1 MVLDEKIW
9 QRVLEIRRHLH
20 EFPELSMQEY
30 YTAAYLEAILKELGL
45 QVEKVKDIGLIAT
58 LFLDEKGPVIAVRA
72 EIDALP
78 IKEETELPF
87 ASRHEGIMHACGH
100 DAIAATA
107 MGVLLCILEHREE
120 FHGTYRFL
128 FEPGEE
134 VGQGARLLLDA
145 GAMRDPR
152 PDAVVIFHYANE
164 ETEGMEIQKEVSTA
178 AIGGV
183 TIRIQGRSCHFS
195 EREKGIDAILAAG
208 DVLRRIQT
216 VQENFDCG
224 MPFVL
229 GFGLIEG
236 GKKANIMADQVI
248 LQGSMRTFS
257 DESFQRLYHKLE
269 TELEESQVQTGTR
282 ISMTLNRWLPAFVN
296 DPYLVKIGMQA
307 GRRIY
312 GDRAVLGESPFLVG
326 DNASLYLEEVSGVR
340 RVFFAGKDGE
350 EHFPIHH
357 SRFDLE
363 ESRMRKAIAVL
374 IQFLKEMQV

>member
-9 QRVLEIRRHLH
+9 ERILEIRRHLH
-20 EFPELSMQEY
+20 AYPELSMQEY
-30 YTAAYLEAILKELGL
+30 HTASYLEGILRDMGL
-45 QVEKVKDIGLIAT
+45 QVESVQNIGLIAT
-58 LFLDEKGPVIAVRA
+58 LFLDEKGPVIAIRA

-78 IKEETELPF
+78 IKEETGLPF

-107 MGVLLCILEHREE
+107 MGVLFYILEHRQE

-134 VGQGARLLLDA
+134 VGQGARILMDA
-145 GAMRDPR
+145 GAMREPR
-152 PDAVVIFHYANE
+152 PNALVIFHYANE
-164 ETEGMEIQKEVSTA
+164 GTEGMEIQKNVSTA
-178 AIGGV
+178 AVGGV

-195 EREKGIDAILAAG
+195 ERNKGIDAILAAG
-208 DVLRRIQT
+208 EVLRRIQNLQDT
-216 VQENFDCG
+216 FDCG

-236 GKKANIMADQVI
+236 GKKANIMADQVV

-257 DESFQRLYHKLE
+257 DESFLRLFQRVE
-269 TELEESQVQTGTR
+269 QELREVQEKTGAQ
-282 ISMTLNRWLPAFVN
+282 ISMTLNRQLPAFVN
-296 DPYLVKIGMQA
+296 DPHLVELGMKA
-307 GRRIY
+307 GRMVY
-312 GDRAVLGESPFLVG
+312 GDRAVLGEKPFLVG
-326 DNASLYLEEVSGVR
+326 DNASLYLEKVNGVR
-340 RVFFAGKDGE
+340 MVFFAGKNGE

-363 ESRMRKAIAVL
+363 ELEMKKAVQVL
-374 IQFLKEMQV
+374 LQFLKEMQV